1 MSFWHCEIILF
12 FHYSIF
18 CCYILQILRL
28 NYFCWSME
36 HSFLN
41 LLLNWFINSFLPNS
55 LYVVGI
61 LLWES
66 LYFICQVFIPGL
78 YACFIKWFGWQS
90 LFFIKKK
97 KKLKVWKNSLV
108 KSSFQN
114 VFQRRFLDNS
124 KCFTKFNLL
133 LFSDLETILLHII
146 QEN

>member
-28 NYFCWSME
+28 NYLCWSME

-61 LLWES
+61 LLWEF

-97 KKLKVWKNSLV
+97 KVESLEKLTGKIIFPECVSEKILR
-108 KSSFQN
+108 QLQ
-114 VFQRRFLDNS
+114 VFH
-124 KCFTKFNLL
+124 
-133 LFSDLETILLHII
+133 EI
-146 QEN
+146 